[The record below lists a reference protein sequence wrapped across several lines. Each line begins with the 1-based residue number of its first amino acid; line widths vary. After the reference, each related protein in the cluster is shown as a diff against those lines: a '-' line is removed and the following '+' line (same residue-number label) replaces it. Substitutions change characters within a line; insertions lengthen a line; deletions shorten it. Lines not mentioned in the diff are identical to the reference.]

1 MRFDTGTTDVPSAG
15 TAVQISNTNDRVK
28 AIEAHAPSGNTG
40 SVYFGV
46 SDVSGTG
53 TINGRELAP
62 GEAATYS
69 FGAGSVLFSVF
80 YVDAATSGDDLD
92 WAVILD

>member
-15 TAVQISNTNDRVK
+15 TAVQISNTPDRVK

-46 SDVSGTG
+46 SDVSAT
-53 TINGRELAP
+53 NGRELAP

>member
-15 TAVQISNTNDRVK
+15 TAEQISNTPDRVK
-28 AIEAHAPSGNTG
+28 AIEAPAPSGNTG

-46 SDVSGTG
+46 SDVSAT
-53 TINGRELAP
+53 NGRELAP

-80 YVDAATSGDDLD
+80 FVDAATSGDDLD